1 MKKIISFVLVG
12 LSILLFSCG
21 GSKSSSVVSK
31 YLKAESASDY
41 ETAYSLLSSSDRSVK
56 SLAEYKEQESSEFG
70 LLFTEAVRKSTTFKV
85 NDSSEN
91 GDSAIVKVEIT
102 QDDYSAAVSE
112 MFGAAFSGASKY
124 DLAKKAENLKGN
136 ASKKTTEKTYNLIKE
151 NGQWVIF
158 FDWEKEIKIKK
169 LKEEAK
175 KLEQDGILE
184 NLVSKYDE
192 ILALDSSNNEILA
205 KKNAVVEKINYF
217 SKVAVYDFVAKY
229 YEQYFGG
236 KEAGVVFK
244 VKNNGNKELKRVQL
258 TVYFKDNSGN
268 IIHEDKFTPVSEYS
282 WNSNNKPLKPNRIWQ
297 MDSGYYLKADNVPSE
312 WKEGYADVKITDI
325 DFN

>member
-1 MKKIISFVLVG
+1 MKKIIYFVLAG
-12 LSILLFSCG
+12 LSILLVSCG
-21 GSKSSSVVSK
+21 GSKSSSVVLK

-56 SLAEYKEQESSEFG
+56 SLAEYKEQENSEFG

-112 MFGAAFSGASKY
+112 MFGAAFSGASKD

-136 ASKKTTEKTYNLIKE
+136 ASKKTTEKTFNLIKE

-236 KEAGVVFK
+236 KEVGVVFK

-282 WNSNNKPLKPNRIWQ
+282 WNSNNKSLKPNRIWQ

>member
-102 QDDYSAAVSE
+102 QDDYSAVVSE
-112 MFGAAFSGASKY
+112 MFGAAFSGASKD

-158 FDWEKEIKIKK
+158 FDWEKEVKIKNIYK
-169 LKEEAK
+169 SEK
-175 KLEQDGILE
+175 
-184 NLVSKYDE
+184 NTNP
-192 ILALDSSNNEILA
+192 NNC
-205 KKNAVVEKINYF
+205 
-217 SKVAVYDFVAKY
+217 
-229 YEQYFGG
+229 
-236 KEAGVVFK
+236 
-244 VKNNGNKELKRVQL
+244 
-258 TVYFKDNSGN
+258 
-268 IIHEDKFTPVSEYS
+268 
-282 WNSNNKPLKPNRIWQ
+282 
-297 MDSGYYLKADNVPSE
+297 
-312 WKEGYADVKITDI
+312 
-325 DFN
+325 

>member
-1 MKKIISFVLVG
+1 
-12 LSILLFSCG
+12 
-21 GSKSSSVVSK
+21 
-31 YLKAESASDY
+31 
-41 ETAYSLLSSSDRSVK
+41 
-56 SLAEYKEQESSEFG
+56 
-70 LLFTEAVRKSTTFKV
+70 
-85 NDSSEN
+85 
-91 GDSAIVKVEIT
+91 
-102 QDDYSAAVSE
+102 
-112 MFGAAFSGASKY
+112 MFGAAFAGASKD

-158 FDWEKEIKIKK
+158 FDWEKEVKIKK
-169 LKEEAK
+169 LTEEAK
-175 KLEQDGILE
+175 KLEQDGILK

-217 SKVAVYDFVAKY
+217 SNVAVYDFVAKY

-236 KEAGVVFK
+236 KEAGIVFK
-244 VKNNGNKELKRVQL
+244 VKNNGNKELKRVQV

-282 WNSNNKPLKPNRIWQ
+282 WDSNNKSLKPNHIWQ

-312 WKEGYADVKITDI
+312 WKEGSVDVRITDI